1 MSIMFNIIWCVV
13 SYFIAR
19 EYEKEYVFGIKAI
32 NYSLLTLFFGFIFS
46 MGVLMTKVGEYKNRN
61 GLKIVGILGIAF
73 GVIINLLVILA

>member
-19 EYEKEYVFGIKAI
+19 EYEVEGYIKAI
-32 NYSLLTLFFGFIFS
+32 NYSLLTFFFGFMFS